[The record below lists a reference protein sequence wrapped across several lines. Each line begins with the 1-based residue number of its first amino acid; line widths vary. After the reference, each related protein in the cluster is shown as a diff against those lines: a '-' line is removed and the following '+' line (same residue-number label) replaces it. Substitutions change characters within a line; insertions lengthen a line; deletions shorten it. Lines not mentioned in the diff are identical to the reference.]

1 MTEQMSKQNKARCT
15 MSISQ
20 EIIDEIDNHI
30 EAAVFSSRSHAAERA
45 LKQMLKQLREKQ

>member
-1 MTEQMSKQNKARCT
+1 MTSEESKQTKARCT

-20 EIIDEIDNHI
+20 EVIKEVDSHI

-45 LKQMLKQLREKQ
+45 LKQMLKQLRESQ